1 MSPRT
6 RNGLIVGGIAAVVG
20 TAVWLKT
27 MGSVPRYA
35 READESLGDL
45 AFYPV
50 MMFLAF
56 IGGAIAPRRAWLV
69 GLMLGLPAL
78 ILSPWTA
85 PRGEND
91 DVWLFIPPVLAVFD
105 VMLIGIAWLGGLV
118 RDSFEQAFEESRTGK
133 KTRL

>member
-1 MSPRT
+1 
-6 RNGLIVGGIAAVVG
+6 
-20 TAVWLKT
+20 
-27 MGSVPRYA
+27 
-35 READESLGDL
+35 
-45 AFYPV
+45 